1 MFGVKDHIVKLS
13 KDKYTEYDGRP
24 IIRMRRSGAMMDS
37 YNPFIVDGI
46 KLICNVGDFD
56 DPNMLPQIMMRW
68 SDQGGAWSNQEMGL
82 LGRQGEYGTVVEWWN
97 LGINTVMNIELSCSD
112 PVDFSIVGAKIV
124 YKEIDAL

>member
-1 MFGVKDHIVKLS
+1 
-13 KDKYTEYDGRP
+13 
-24 IIRMRRSGAMMDS
+24 
-37 YNPFIVDGI
+37 
-46 KLICNVGDFD
+46 
-56 DPNMLPQIMMRW
+56 MMRW

-112 PVDFSIVGAKIV
+112 PVDFAIVGAKIV